1 MPEDTKKDKKEKT
14 LSLKSNTKS
23 SKSTIGARS
32 RGGSRVS
39 TVVVESK
46 RGKISKTRKPS
57 APNIKTRTSSVTSRK
72 IKEPTDNDISGNLTD
87 KERVAREKALLDADE
102 RKKNKASLEK
112 EIKTDKSTKKSKK
125 AIEEQVTP
133 DIPSDGEFEKT
144 SKKKNFSSKKTD
156 TQGQTSR
163 KKETKGDDK
172 DKSTKK
178 PRGEPQKRRKGKL
191 TISEALNEN
200 ERQRSLASIRRR
212 QEKAKKKAILT
223 DAPKE
228 KIARNV
234 IIPESITVQELSNRM
249 AERGVDVIKS
259 LMQQGVMVKINDFLD
274 ADTAELIAEE
284 FGHSV
289 TRVSESDVEVG
300 LSSDDDAEET
310 KKPRPP
316 VVTIMGHVDHG
327 KTSLLDS
334 IRETSIVSAEA
345 GGITQHIGDR
355 KSVV

>member
-1 MPEDTKKDKKEKT
+1 MPEDIKKDKKEKT
-14 LSLKSNTKS
+14 LSLKTNTKS

-32 RGGSRVS
+32 RGSSRVS

-72 IKEPTDNDISGNLTD
+72 IKEPTENDVFGTLTD
-87 KERVAREKALLDADE
+87 KERIAREKALLDADI
-102 RKKNKASLEK
+102 RKKDEAALGK
-112 EIKTDKSTKKSKK
+112 ELSKK
-125 AIEEQVTP
+125 GNIKKETEKTSN
-133 DIPSDGEFEKT
+133 DLPSDGEFEK
-144 SKKKNFSSKKTD
+144 SQKKKSFTAKKSETQSS
-156 TQGQTSR
+156 SAR
-163 KKETKGDDK
+163 KKESKGEDK
-172 DKSTKK
+172 DKATKK
-178 PRGEPQKRRKGKL
+178 SRIEPQKRRKGKL

-212 QEKAKKKAILT
+212 QEKAKKKAVIS
-223 DAPKE
+223 DVPKE
-228 KIARNV
+228 KISRNV
-234 IIPESITVQELSNRM
+234 VIPESITVQELSNRM

-300 LSSDDDAEET
+300 LSSEDDSEES

-327 KTSLLDS
+327 KTSL
-334 IRETSIVSAEA
+334 
-345 GGITQHIGDR
+345 
-355 KSVV
+355 